1 MVKQMERKRNQS
13 VKVII
18 TAVWGKC
25 SFYLSI
31 TIHRVIVQETVQED
45 VTNSVAHR
53 VAYASVCSCS
63 PLNTLKQEMI
73 AGSPC
78 FNKDVVKPGIDLFK
92 YRLQDL
98 WTSWLILLRSS
109 TSKVKWHEE
118 IFHSPLAIPK
128 GTQVY
133 KLIMILFC
141 SKTRC

>member
-18 TAVWGKC
+18 TAVWGKW
-25 SFYLSI
+25 SLYLSI

-78 FNKDVVKPGIDLFK
+78 FNKDVKPGIDLFK

-141 SKTRC
+141 SKTGC